1 LERTAEQTVHDEI
14 ATALSQVLNRKVEI
28 QGSTKIVEELG
39 MDSLAVMNFIMAI
52 EDRYDISIPLDRV
65 AQVETVDDLTRAIQ
79 QLGGKA

>member
-1 LERTAEQTVHDEI
+1 MTAEQTVHDEI
-14 ATALSQVLNRKVEI
+14 AAALSQVLNRKVEI
-28 QGSTKIVEELG
+28 QGSTKIVEDLG

>member
-1 LERTAEQTVHDEI
+1 LEVAAEQTVHDEI
-14 ATALSQVLNRKVEI
+14 AAALSQVLNRKVEI
-28 QGSTKIVEELG
+28 GGSTKIVEDLG

>member
-1 LERTAEQTVHDEI
+1 MTAEQSVHEEI
-14 ATALSQVLNRKVEI
+14 AAALSQVLNRKVEV
-28 QGSTKIVEELG
+28 QGSTKVVEDLG

>member
-1 LERTAEQTVHDEI
+1 MTAEQSVHDEI
-14 ATALSQVLNRKVEI
+14 ATALSQVLNRKVEV
-28 QGSTKIVEELG
+28 QGSTKVVEDLG

>member
-1 LERTAEQTVHDEI
+1 MTAEQTVHDEI
-14 ATALSQVLNRKVEI
+14 AAALSQVLNRKVEI
-28 QGSTKIVEELG
+28 DGSTKIVEDLG

>member
-1 LERTAEQTVHDEI
+1 MTAEQTVHDEI

-28 QGSTKIVEELG
+28 QGSTKIVEDLG

>member
-1 LERTAEQTVHDEI
+1 MTAEQTVHDEI
-14 ATALSQVLNRKVEI
+14 AAALSQVLNRQVEI
-28 QGSTKIVEELG
+28 QGSTKIVEDLG

>member
-1 LERTAEQTVHDEI
+1 MTAEQTVHDEI

>member
-1 LERTAEQTVHDEI
+1 MTAEQSVHEEI
-14 ATALSQVLNRKVEI
+14 AAALSQVLNRKVEV
-28 QGSTKIVEELG
+28 QGSTKIVQDLG

-65 AQVETVDDLTRAIQ
+65 AQVESVDDLTRAIQ

>member
-1 LERTAEQTVHDEI
+1 MTAEQTVHDEI
-14 ATALSQVLNRKVEI
+14 AAALSQVLNRHVEI
-28 QGSTKIVEELG
+28 LGSTKIVEDLG

>member
-1 LERTAEQTVHDEI
+1 MTAEQSVHDEI
-14 ATALSQVLNRKVEI
+14 AAALSQVLNRKVEV
-28 QGSTKIVEELG
+28 QGSTKVVEDLG

>member
-1 LERTAEQTVHDEI
+1 MTAEQSVHDEI
-14 ATALSQVLNRKVEI
+14 AAALSQVLNRKVEV
-28 QGSTKIVEELG
+28 QGSTKIVEDLG

>member
-1 LERTAEQTVHDEI
+1 MTAEQSVHDEI
-14 ATALSQVLNRKVEI
+14 AAALSQVLNRKVEV
-28 QGSTKIVEELG
+28 QGSTKVVEDLG

-79 QLGGKA
+79 QLGGKV

>member
-1 LERTAEQTVHDEI
+1 MTAEQTVHDEI

-28 QGSTKIVEELG
+28 QGSTRIVEDLG

>member
-1 LERTAEQTVHDEI
+1 MTAEQSVHEEI
-14 ATALSQVLNRKVEI
+14 AAALSQVLNRKVEI
-28 QGSTKIVEELG
+28 QGTTKIVQDLG

>member
-1 LERTAEQTVHDEI
+1 MTAEQSVHDEI
-14 ATALSQVLNRKVEI
+14 AAALSQVLNRQVEV
-28 QGSTKIVEELG
+28 QGSTKIVQDLG

>member
-1 LERTAEQTVHDEI
+1 MTAEQSVHDEI
-14 ATALSQVLNRKVEI
+14 AAALSQVLNREVEV
-28 QGSTKIVEELG
+28 QGSTKVVEDLG

>member
-1 LERTAEQTVHDEI
+1 MTADQTVHDEI
-14 ATALSQVLNRKVEI
+14 ATALSQVLNRTVEI
-28 QGSTKIVEELG
+28 QGSTKIVEDLG